1 MTFTMLRSDVP
12 SSHRIQKPTPHTSLR
27 PNVPTVAARVKVK
40 EVKAVAVVKPL
51 YNVPTTVASQSYCL
65 QLPGKNPEVVPA
77 SEGGR
82 HNHWYCLCW
91 WQWQWNDD
99 NDDLDD
105 WYVWDRPTQGED
117 IASVDLHPWFC
128 NWQKPRG
135 NTSETR
141 VVLPLKNNNQ
151 LQYFNDTLDSNSNN
165 TRPSKMGI

>member
-1 MTFTMLRSDVP
+1 MGGSQAMLLPTDVPGQTMTMTMKNENNDKEYEDSWIHCHHWHCHPWYWSLPAQPMTFTMLRSDVP

-82 HNHWYCLCW
+82 HNHWYCL
-91 WQWQWNDD
+91 
-99 NDDLDD
+99 
-105 WYVWDRPTQGED
+105 
-117 IASVDLHPWFC
+117 
-128 NWQKPRG
+128 
-135 NTSETR
+135 
-141 VVLPLKNNNQ
+141 
-151 LQYFNDTLDSNSNN
+151 
-165 TRPSKMGI
+165 